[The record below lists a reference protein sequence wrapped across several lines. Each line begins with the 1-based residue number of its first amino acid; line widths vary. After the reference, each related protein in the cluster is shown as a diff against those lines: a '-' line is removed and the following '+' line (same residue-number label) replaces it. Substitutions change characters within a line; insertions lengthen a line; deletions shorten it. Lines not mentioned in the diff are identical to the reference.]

1 MIISL
6 ANSIPLHRSARLWMA
21 FRSRPR
27 IPECASL
34 TPAPKKLIAAR
45 ALALLPVPAVL
56 GSGAQ
61 RHPLWRYSDLRV
73 PTGLVRAAEF
83 VRTHGE
89 SQDLAD
95 DAGLDAFYVFR
106 ALSER
111 RA

>member
-1 MIISL
+1 
-6 ANSIPLHRSARLWMA
+6 
-21 FRSRPR
+21 
-27 IPECASL
+27 
-34 TPAPKKLIAAR
+34 
-45 ALALLPVPAVL
+45 
-56 GSGAQ
+56 
-61 RHPLWRYSDLRV
+61 
-73 PTGLVRAAEF
+73 VRAAEF